1 MKSFIKKL
9 MGTKTYP
16 DIKSIKP
23 FTKIEG
29 VPKYQKEI
37 IKARGNVQKKFGSV
51 NEGIKNETRQLRNV
65 LQKMRGEKVT
75 KSGISKGKDV
85 TPGVYKPLKDKKKTD
100 LAKGGRVGLKEG
112 SPKKKKK
119 LDQGDILGN
128 RFDKKFK
135 KYALSKEAQLHAKDY
150 DEGIDRG
157 ERRAANEVAQ
167 EAGLPTMNKGG
178 RVGLK
183 RGTGLMR
190 RKSNIQKIQE
200 TFGPKKKLSTKQMKI
215 AKQAGDPNKIE
226 GVDFKKLQ
234 QKRRV

>member
-100 LAKGGRVGLKEG
+100 LATGGRVGRRLGGGMDMTRRKTNVEKIKETF
-112 SPKKKKK
+112 SPKKSAAKNKNLKPVDKKK
-119 LDQGDILGN
+119 NPGLAKLPIEVRNKMG
-128 RFDKKFK
+128 
-135 KYALSKEAQLHAKDY
+135 YAK
-150 DEGIDRG
+150 
-157 ERRAANEVAQ
+157 
-167 EAGLPTMNKGG
+167 KGG
-178 RVGLK
+178 R
-183 RGTGLMR
+183 
-190 RKSNIQKIQE
+190 
-200 TFGPKKKLSTKQMKI
+200 
-215 AKQAGDPNKIE
+215 A
-226 GVDFKKLQ
+226 
-234 QKRRV
+234 

>member
-23 FTKIEG
+23 LTKFEG

-85 TPGVYKPLKDKKKTD
+85 TPEFINL
-100 LAKGGRVGLKEG
+100 
-112 SPKKKKK
+112 
-119 LDQGDILGN
+119 
-128 RFDKKFK
+128 
-135 KYALSKEAQLHAKDY
+135 
-150 DEGIDRG
+150 
-157 ERRAANEVAQ
+157 
-167 EAGLPTMNKGG
+167 
-178 RVGLK
+178 
-183 RGTGLMR
+183 
-190 RKSNIQKIQE
+190 
-200 TFGPKKKLSTKQMKI
+200 
-215 AKQAGDPNKIE
+215 
-226 GVDFKKLQ
+226 
-234 QKRRV
+234 

>member
-29 VPKYQKEI
+29 VPKYQKQI
-37 IKARGNVQKKFGSV
+37 IKARGEVQKKFGKV

-100 LAKGGRVGLKEG
+100 LATGGRVGKKFGGGMDMSRRKTNVEKIKETF
-112 SPKKKKK
+112 SPKKSAAKNKNLKPVDKKK
-119 LDQGDILGN
+119 NPGLAKLPIEVRNKMG
-128 RFDKKFK
+128 
-135 KYALSKEAQLHAKDY
+135 YAK
-150 DEGIDRG
+150 
-157 ERRAANEVAQ
+157 
-167 EAGLPTMNKGG
+167 KGG
-178 RVGLK
+178 R
-183 RGTGLMR
+183 
-190 RKSNIQKIQE
+190 
-200 TFGPKKKLSTKQMKI
+200 
-215 AKQAGDPNKIE
+215 A
-226 GVDFKKLQ
+226 
-234 QKRRV
+234 

>member
-29 VPKYQKEI
+29 VPKYQKQI
-37 IKARGNVQKKFGSV
+37 IKARGEVQKKFGKV

-100 LAKGGRVGLKEG
+100 LATGGRVGKR
-112 SPKKKKK
+112 
-119 LDQGDILGN
+119 LG
-128 RFDKKFK
+128 
-135 KYALSKEAQLHAKDY
+135 
-150 DEGIDRG
+150 
-157 ERRAANEVAQ
+157 
-167 EAGLPTMNKGG
+167 GG
-178 RVGLK
+178 MDMG
-183 RGTGLMR
+183 R
-190 RKSNIQKIQE
+190 RKTNIQKIKE
-200 TFGPKKKLSTKQMKI
+200 TFGPKKTAAKNKNLKPVDKKKNPGLAKLPIEVRNKMGY
-215 AKQAGDPNKIE
+215 AKKGGRA
-226 GVDFKKLQ
+226 
-234 QKRRV
+234 

>member
-37 IKARGNVQKKFGSV
+37 IKARGQVQKKFGQV

-85 TPGVYKPLKDKKKTD
+85 TPGVYKPLKDKKKKD
-100 LAKGGRVGLKEG
+100 LAAGGRVG
-112 SPKKKKK
+112 
-119 LDQGDILGN
+119 
-128 RFDKKFK
+128 KKF
-135 KYALSKEAQLHAKDY
+135 
-150 DEGIDRG
+150 
-157 ERRAANEVAQ
+157 
-167 EAGLPTMNKGG
+167 GG
-178 RVGLK
+178 GMDM
-183 RGTGLMR
+183 GR
-190 RKSNIQKIQE
+190 RKTNIQKIKE
-200 TFGPKKKLSTKQMKI
+200 TFGPKKKNLKPVDEKKNPGL
-215 AKQAGDPNKIE
+215 AKLPIEVRNKM
-226 GVDFKKLQ
+226 GYAKKGG
-234 QKRRV
+234 RA

>member
-100 LAKGGRVGLKEG
+100 LATGGRVGRRCDRDWETEEKKMALHHTKYKQNYKQYILECLKTEDAFIG
-112 SPKKKKK
+112 KQPTEDELIKY
-119 LDQGDILGN
+119 LFD
-128 RFDKKFK
+128 RF
-135 KYALSKEAQLHAKDY
+135 YSEYGWLM
-150 DEGIDRG
+150 
-157 ERRAANEVAQ
+157 ERVGKQ
-167 EAGLPTMNKGG
+167 EAPPD
-178 RVGLK
+178 RDW
-183 RGTGLMR
+183 
-190 RKSNIQKIQE
+190 E
-200 TFGPKKKLSTKQMKI
+200 TF
-215 AKQAGDPNKIE
+215 
-226 GVDFKKLQ
+226 
-234 QKRRV
+234 